1 MNKKLNPK
9 DVELFLLDNLDF
21 FESRESLV
29 AEMKFKH
36 SSSSASSILERQI
49 IKLREEHKNLI
60 NLISSFVETASINE
74 DLFNKSKNL
83 TLKILES
90 SSKKAIVKV
99 VENTFKKDFKVDK
112 PLLKFYKN
120 EKIDALEKVTNLSF
134 HKGAIHC
141 GSFSSEKMSEL
152 FKDKKVESMVV
163 SVIVIDSE
171 IGLLMLGSYDRTKYL
186 GDEDTTFIEYIRDVL
201 EKKIIKIIYEEYF
214 TYS

>member
-21 FESRESLV
+21 FQSRESLV

-36 SSSSASSILERQI
+36 SSSSASSLLERQI

-90 SSKKAIVKV
+90 GSKKEIVKV

-120 EKIDALEKVTNLSF
+120 EEIDALEKVTNLSF

-141 GSFSSEKMSEL
+141 GSFSSEKISEL

-163 SVIVIDSE
+163 SVIIIDSE

-201 EKKIIKIIYEEYF
+201 EKKLSK
-214 TYS
+214 

>member
-1 MNKKLNPK
+1 VNKKLNPK

-21 FESRESLV
+21 FQSRESLV

-36 SSSSASSILERQI
+36 SSSSASSLLERQI

-83 TLKILES
+83 TLKILQS
-90 SSKKAIVKV
+90 GSKKEIVKV

-120 EKIDALEKVTNLSF
+120 EEIDALEKVTNLSF

-163 SVIVIDSE
+163 SVIIIDSE

-201 EKKIIKIIYEEYF
+201 EKKLSK
-214 TYS
+214 

>member
-152 FKDKKVESMVV
+152 FKDKKVESMVA

-201 EKKIIKIIYEEYF
+201 EKKLSK
-214 TYS
+214 

>member
-21 FESRESLV
+21 FQSRESLV

-36 SSSSASSILERQI
+36 SSSSASSLLERQI

-90 SSKKAIVKV
+90 GSKKEIVKV

-120 EKIDALEKVTNLSF
+120 EEIDALEKVTNLSF

-163 SVIVIDSE
+163 SVIIYDNK

-201 EKKIIKIIYEEYF
+201 EKKLSK
-214 TYS
+214 

>member
-21 FESRESLV
+21 FQSRESLV

-36 SSSSASSILERQI
+36 SSSSASSLLERQI

-90 SSKKAIVKV
+90 GSKKEIVKV

-120 EKIDALEKVTNLSF
+120 EEIDALEKVTNLSF

-163 SVIVIDSE
+163 SVIIYDSK

-201 EKKIIKIIYEEYF
+201 EKKLSK
-214 TYS
+214 